1 MVSVY
6 SIKRKEPRVKLRTR
20 VTVTVS
26 VSEADGISECFDT
39 TTVDVSP
46 HGASVSLEAP
56 LPLGTVVHFAAQR
69 YQFATRAAV
78 RSITHDRTT
87 GTYLVG
93 IEYLDDVQNPIV
105 VWQKSGPRVTCKPS
119 A

>member
-6 SIKRKEPRVKLRTR
+6 SSKRKEPRVKLSTR
-20 VTVTVS
+20 VTVTIS
-26 VSEADGISECFDT
+26 VSEADGISECVDT

-46 HGASVSLEAP
+46 RGASVSLGVP

-78 RSITHDRTT
+78 RSVVHDRST

-93 IEYLDDVQNPIV
+93 LEYLDDVQNPIV
-105 VWQKSGPRVTCKPS
+105 VWQKAGSRETCKPS

>member
-6 SIKRKEPRVKLRTR
+6 TIKRKEPRVKLSTR

-26 VSEADGISECFDT
+26 VSEEDGISECFDT

-46 HGASVSLEAP
+46 RGASVSLDAP
-56 LPLGTVVHFAAQR
+56 LVLGTVVHFAAQR
-69 YQFATRAAV
+69 YQFTTRAAV
-78 RSITHDRTT
+78 RSVTHDRST

-93 IEYLDDVQNPIV
+93 LEYLDDVQNPIV
-105 VWQKSGPRVTCKPS
+105 VWQKTGPRATCKPS
-119 A
+119 V